1 MVQQSKVQWDV
12 ETFKT
17 GHAPF
22 LSQPKM
28 LSDWT
33 VIEISKFEAADSAGV
48 VPGVITTS

>member
-1 MVQQSKVQWDV
+1 MIMQSKVQWDF

-22 LSQPKM
+22 LSQPEM

-33 VIEISKFEAADSAGV
+33 VREVSKFQAAGGAGV
-48 VPGVITTS
+48 VPGVITT